1 MDGQSATA
9 TDDTTTG
16 RHVSP
21 EQFAR
26 FEKYAGEIFS
36 AFGMDLDTESTRDT
50 PRRFIRA
57 LYDITKGYD
66 GDDKVLKAFGTECRS
81 LRGCTSNQVIQGP
94 IPFYALCEHHALPS
108 FGRAYVGYI
117 PGERI
122 IGISKLTRIV
132 RLYSRRFAVQE
143 RIGPEVADRLQAM
156 IAPRGIAVY
165 LEAQHLCM
173 AMRGVR
179 EELPLTRTTVWRGA
193 YDEDPAL
200 RAEFFAAGG
209 LQGYER

>member
-81 LRGCTSNQVIQGP
+81 LRGCTSNQVIQGL
-94 IPFYALCEHHALPS
+94 IPFMPS
-108 FGRAYVGYI
+108 ANTMPCPFSAAPMWATSRERGSSGY
-117 PGERI
+117 PN
-122 IGISKLTRIV
+122 
-132 RLYSRRFAVQE
+132 
-143 RIGPEVADRLQAM
+143 
-156 IAPRGIAVY
+156 
-165 LEAQHLCM
+165 
-173 AMRGVR
+173 
-179 EELPLTRTTVWRGA
+179 
-193 YDEDPAL
+193 
-200 RAEFFAAGG
+200 
-209 LQGYER
+209 